1 MENQFL
7 LLYFS
12 GKILIKENDNH
23 ICFSMKKG
31 VIMLQSYRSKQI
43 YKQ

>member
-7 LLYFS
+7 LLHFS

-23 ICFSMKKG
+23 ICFFIEKG
-31 VIMLQSYRSKQI
+31 CYNVAVL
-43 YKQ
+43 

>member
-7 LLYFS
+7 LLHFS

-23 ICFSMKKG
+23 MFFIEKG
-31 VIMLQSYRSKQI
+31 CYNVAVL
-43 YKQ
+43 